1 MVTDDGERR
10 VQCQGGALRMEVF
23 SGVETHLANSLV
35 RAEGEVGIKVGG
47 RSSPS
52 TPDASASAKL
62 S

>member
-1 MVTDDGERR
+1 
-10 VQCQGGALRMEVF
+10 MEVF
-23 SGVETHLANSLV
+23 SGVETHLANSLA

-52 TPDASASAKL
+52 TSDALASMKL

>member
-10 VQCQGGALRMEVF
+10 VRCLGGALRMEVF
-23 SGVETHLANSLV
+23 SGVETHLANSLA

-47 RSSPS
+47 LSSPS
-52 TPDASASAKL
+52 TSDALASMKL